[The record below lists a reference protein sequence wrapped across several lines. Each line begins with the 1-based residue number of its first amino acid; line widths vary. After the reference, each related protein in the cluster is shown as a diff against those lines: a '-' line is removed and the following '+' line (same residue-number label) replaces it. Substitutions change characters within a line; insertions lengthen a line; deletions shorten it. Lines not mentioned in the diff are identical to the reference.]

1 MGVVAGRAPLENAL
15 RKARW
20 RILPLLALGYLASY
34 MDRANIS
41 FAAESMN
48 HDLFFSP
55 RVYGFGAGL
64 FFVSYALCEIPSN
77 ALLLRFGARRWLA
90 RILLTWGL
98 LAAAM
103 MFVRGVHSFYAM
115 RLLLGAAEAGYF
127 PGAVYYL
134 SRWFPSAQRARAISW
149 FYIALP
155 LSVTVMGAAAGS
167 LLRLNGVLGVRGW
180 QWLFLV
186 EGLPAIALSVL
197 FWFGLP
203 DSPAEA
209 GWLNEEERAQLE
221 LAHGNGRQTS
231 HESRTRL
238 LLTVLSEPRV
248 WALGLFSLCMLGS
261 SYALS
266 FFLPLLVREMT
277 GWSASTIGYLIA
289 LGGLLGAVAMVGNA
303 ARSDKAHERRW
314 HALVPVLLLSAL
326 TLFAGLHLRGIV
338 VACMLP
344 MLIVPY
350 AAMQGPVVTLMAE
363 VCSGEAAAL
372 AIATIN
378 MCGIFGGFLGPYWMG
393 WLRELTGGYATGI
406 GSLSLAWLV
415 AGICMW
421 WVTSPRATEV
431 TNASEKLMNVGPEPA
446 K

>member
-1 MGVVAGRAPLENAL
+1 MGVVADRASLESAL

-48 HDLFFSP
+48 RDLHFSP

-90 RILLTWGL
+90 RILLTWGA
-98 LAAAM
+98 LATAM

-134 SRWFPSAQRARAISW
+134 SRWFPSGQRARAISW

-186 EGLPAIALSVL
+186 EGLPAIVLSVL
-197 FWFGLP
+197 FWFRLP
-203 DSPAEA
+203 ESPAKAE
-209 GWLNEEERAQLE
+209 WLDEEERTQLE
-221 LAHGNGRQTS
+221 LAHAHEAPSN

-238 LLTVLSEPRV
+238 LWTVLSEPRV

-261 SYALS
+261 SYALN
-266 FFLPLLVREMT
+266 FFLPLLMRELT
-277 GWSASTIGYLIA
+277 GWSASTLGYLIA

-303 ARSDKAHERRW
+303 VHSDKKHERRW

-326 TLFAGLHLRGIV
+326 TLFAGLQLRGIV

-393 WLRELTGGYATGI
+393 WLRELTGGYAVGI

-421 WVTSPRATEV
+421 WVTAPRSAEV
-431 TNASEKLMNVGPEPA
+431 TNAGEKLMNVGPEPA